1 MLARPWARAV
11 AAVTSTLWASVSGR
25 VVRLQLRP
33 LHLGKSGMRGDIR
46 CFRSDVHRL
55 PTTPVDL
62 GRRAFGAGGA
72 VCDHWRAVALWFDAQ
87 RIHSSYSRVL
97 QRRKK

>member
-72 VCDHWRAVALWFDAQ
+72 VCDHWRGERVGLMRDVVFTVFIHTCTTLWE
-87 RIHSSYSRVL
+87 
-97 QRRKK
+97 